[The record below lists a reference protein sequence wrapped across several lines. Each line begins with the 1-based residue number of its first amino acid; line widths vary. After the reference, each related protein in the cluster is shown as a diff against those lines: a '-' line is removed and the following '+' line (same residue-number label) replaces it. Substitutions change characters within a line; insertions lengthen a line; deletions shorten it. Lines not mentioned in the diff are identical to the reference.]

1 MLNRLV
7 HGMKE
12 LSAPEATIGDAV
24 RAHAQGSA
32 QIVDVRENAEW
43 AEGHI
48 STAIHIPLSDLA
60 ARTNELNPN
69 QPVIVVCRSGR
80 RSLTGAGTLLKAG
93 FTDVQSLA
101 GGMLDWADAGHPVD
115 RS

>member
-1 MLNRLV
+1 
-7 HGMKE
+7 MKE
-12 LSAPEATIGDAV
+12 PSAPEATVGEAV

-32 QIVDVRENAEW
+32 QIVDVRELEEW

-48 STAIHIPLSDLA
+48 PAAIHIPLSDLA
-60 ARTNELNPN
+60 VRASELNTN

-93 FTDVQSLA
+93 FTDVKSLA
-101 GGMLDWADAGHPVD
+101 GGMVDWADAGHPVD

>member
-7 HGMKE
+7 DGMKE
-12 LSAPEATIGDAV
+12 PSAPEATVGEAV

-32 QIVDVRENAEW
+32 QIVDVREPEEW

-48 STAIHIPLSDLA
+48 PAAIHIPLDDLA
-60 ARTNELNPN
+60 ARVSELDPN
-69 QPVIVVCRSGR
+69 QPVITVCRSGR
-80 RSLTGAGTLLKAG
+80 RSLTGADMLLRTG
-93 FTDVQSLA
+93 FTDVKSLA
-101 GGMLDWADAGHPVD
+101 GGMVEWADAGHPVD